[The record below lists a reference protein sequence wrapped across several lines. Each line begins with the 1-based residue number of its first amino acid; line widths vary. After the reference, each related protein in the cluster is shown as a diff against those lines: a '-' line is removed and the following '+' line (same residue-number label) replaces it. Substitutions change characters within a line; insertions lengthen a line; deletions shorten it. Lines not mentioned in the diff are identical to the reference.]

1 MRANAVNLATFTNAL
16 CHRNAMPLIKR
27 KWGSVWAEDFSLS
40 LSLSRCSHF
49 WHTKIFKCFVFGL
62 LRPFCHFEP
71 LQKGDPTGC
80 KAQAAAKKSTQIK
93 RKLAIFGYFACAQYD
108 KFRQKPKFDSLPH
121 FNVIKARNDGG
132 FCHFEPFA
140 KRRKIQRI
148 ESTFAILG
156 YFACAQ
162 YDKFGLLLKNNGY
175 FHSNFRDKIYKFYS
189 FLWIATLALLARNDG
204 KAKIQI
210 FYSKFKAFHK
220 FNSFCKFK
228 AFYKFNSFY
237 NFISNFKPY
246 TRLFHIFTP
255 SFRSVQ
261 TDKKFFTRRT
271 LCLNRNF

>member
-1 MRANAVNLATFTNAL
+1 MGGGLL
-16 CHRNAMPLIKR
+16 
-27 KWGSVWAEDFSLS
+27 SLS

-80 KAQAAAKKSTQIK
+80 KAQAAAKKSTKIK
-93 RKLAIFGYFACAQYD
+93 RKLAIFGYFATLC
-108 KFRQKPKFDSLPH
+108 F
-121 FNVIKARNDGG
+121 
-132 FCHFEPFA
+132 
-140 KRRKIQRI
+140 
-148 ESTFAILG
+148 
-156 YFACAQ
+156 AQ

-204 KAKIQI
+204 KTQIQI
-210 FYSKFKAFHK
+210 FHSKFKAFHK
-220 FNSFCKFK
+220 FNSFYKFK
-228 AFYKFNSFY
+228 AFHNFN
-237 NFISNFKPY
+237 SNFKPY
-246 TRLFHIFTP
+246 TRLLHIFTP

-271 LCLNRNF
+271 LCLNRIF